1 MDDATLGVYLHVPFC
16 ERVCPY
22 CDFPVVAARRLS
34 PADEERFVAALETEL
49 RARAP
54 ALAGRRL
61 VTIYLGGGT
70 PSRLRPAYVARLLEA
85 VRDAFGEGAPREVTL
100 EVNPGTTERERLPA
114 FRQAGVTRLSVGVQS
129 FDDAT
134 LKRLGRA
141 HRAGEARATWA
152 AARACGFESLSLDL
166 IVGAPGQ
173 DDRAFEADM
182 AETLAHEP
190 QHVSAYAL
198 TLEEGTPFARAAS
211 RGRLVLPEDDVVAER
226 LEALRSRLEDAG
238 LALYEISS
246 YARPG
251 YQARHNRRYWERRP
265 VLGLGPGAWSSEPA
279 HPGAPYGVR
288 RGNERSL
295 PRWLDRVEG
304 GGAAEPP
311 LCEVADAATAR
322 GEAAFLALR
331 TVRGL
336 AAEAF
341 QAEFGVVPRRVF
353 GEAVAQLVAAGLL
366 VEDPGGDLRLTRR
379 GWLLGDEVATRFVGG
394 GEAAAR

>member
-16 ERVCPY
+16 ERICPY
-22 CDFPVVAARRLS
+22 CDFPVVAALRLA
-34 PADEERFVAALETEL
+34 PAAEERFVAALETEL

-61 VTIYLGGGT
+61 ETIYLGGGT
-70 PSRLRPAYVARLLEA
+70 PSRLRPASVVRLLEA
-85 VRDAFGEGAPREVTL
+85 VRDAFGEGPPREVTL

-114 FRQAGVTRLSVGVQS
+114 FREAGVTRLSVGIQS

-141 HRAGEARATWA
+141 HRAREARATWA

-173 DDRAFEADM
+173 DDRAFEADL
-182 AETLAHEP
+182 AETLAQEP

-198 TLEEGTPFARAAS
+198 TLEEGTPFARAAA

-251 YQARHNRRYWERRP
+251 HQARHNRRYWERRP
-265 VLGLGPGAWSSEPA
+265 VLGLGPGAWSFEPA
-279 HPGAPYGVR
+279 NPRAPYGVR

-295 PRWLDRVEG
+295 PRWLDRVEA

-331 TVRGL
+331 TSRGL

-341 QAEFGVVPRRVF
+341 RAEFGVAPRRVF

-366 VEDPGGDLRLTRR
+366 VETPGGDLRLTRR
-379 GWLLGDEVATRFVGG
+379 GWLLGDEVAARFVGG
-394 GEAAAR
+394 GEATAR